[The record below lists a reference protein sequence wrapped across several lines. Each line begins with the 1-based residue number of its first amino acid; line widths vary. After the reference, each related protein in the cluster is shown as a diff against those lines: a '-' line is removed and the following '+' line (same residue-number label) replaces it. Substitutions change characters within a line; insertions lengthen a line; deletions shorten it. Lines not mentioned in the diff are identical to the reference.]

1 MAQPIAGPKSVN
13 MENQEPVNLQVIEIR
28 PAATFAFVKVL
39 PFLIAAF
46 GLLWLAWHYWPV
58 LVWLSVITALSAVYR
73 YLYIRRIRYTITA
86 EYLQI
91 KRGLIFRR
99 IDTLELFRVK
109 DYVLE
114 QPLLLQVL
122 RLMDLQ
128 LFTTDPINPQV
139 WLRGIPMSGLV
150 EQLRERVL
158 ATRRYNRIYE
168 IN

>member
-1 MAQPIAGPKSVN
+1 
-13 MENQEPVNLQVIEIR
+13 METIEIK
-28 PAATFAFVKVL
+28 PAVLFAFFKII
-39 PFLIAAF
+39 PFLIAALGF
-46 GLLWLAWHYWPV
+46 LWLAWHYWQA
-58 LVWLSVITALSAVYR
+58 LIWLSAISAFFAAYR
-73 YLYIRRIRYTITA
+73 YLYVRRISYIITS

-91 KRGLIFRR
+91 NRGLFFRR
-99 IDTLELFRVK
+99 TDTIELFRVK

-128 LFTTDPINPQV
+128 LITTDPVNPVV
-139 WLRGIPMSGLV
+139 WLRGIPRSDLV

-158 ATRRYNRIYE
+158 ETRRYNRIYE

>member
-1 MAQPIAGPKSVN
+1 
-13 MENQEPVNLQVIEIR
+13 METIQIK
-28 PAATFAFVKVL
+28 PAVLFAFFKIF
-39 PFLIAAF
+39 PFLLAAF
-46 GLLWLAWHYWPV
+46 GFLWLAWHYWPG
-58 LVWLSVITALSAVYR
+58 LVWLAASAAAFAVYR
-73 YLYIRRIRYTITA
+73 YLFIRRIVYTVTD

-91 KRGLIFRR
+91 SRGLFFRR
-99 IDTLELFRVK
+99 VDTIELFRVK

-114 QPLLLQVL
+114 QPLLLQIL

-128 LFTTDPINPQV
+128 LITTDPLNPQV
-139 WLRGIPMSGLV
+139 WLRGIPLSGLV

>member
-1 MAQPIAGPKSVN
+1 
-13 MENQEPVNLQVIEIR
+13 MEITESTTLPVIQIR
-28 PAATFAFVKVL
+28 PAVLFAFFKIF
-39 PFLIAAF
+39 PFLVASFA
-46 GLLWLAWHYWPV
+46 LMWLAWHFSTVFIWV
-58 LVWLSVITALSAVYR
+58 SAASAIFAVYR
-73 YLYIRRIRYTITA
+73 YLYIRRINYLITS

-91 KRGLIFRR
+91 TRGLFFRR
-99 IDTLELFRVK
+99 IDTIELFRIK

-128 LFTTDPINPQV
+128 LITTDPLQPHI
-139 WLRGIPMSGLV
+139 WLRGIPLSDLV